1 MSYFQGSIFMTI
13 FTFLTM
19 AAFLALTIVTLIGA
33 ISESVRSKMYFALY
47 LTLFIWWMGIMID
60 AYVTAKQ
67 NSWSKSY
74 DMKKKHKKIDIY

>member
-67 NSWSKSY
+67 NS
-74 DMKKKHKKIDIY
+74 

>member
-1 MSYFQGSIFMTI
+1 MTI

-67 NSWSKSY
+67 NS
-74 DMKKKHKKIDIY
+74 